1 MATKYI
7 VNNAQQQT
15 ISGNVSISGNLN
27 FTGRTN
33 EIGTYKALLSQTGSI
48 TGTNIDDFGS
58 QLIIGETY
66 TITNYVNGDDFYN
79 VADIQSGGT
88 LIFDYVGTAPGVGYG
103 AFNGVTGTTSGS
115 GSGATF
121 DVYWCGATYNVVSVV
136 SSGVDYVIGDTI
148 TILGTDVDGSTP
160 ANNITITITDLTPT
174 ETGCVFIATAD
185 VPFYWGEGS
194 ELVSDGDIVSHVLEN
209 TLGFDIDWVWYDTGY
224 YVGYRSEIPFTYYNE
239 FPRNNIYTNAQSVY
253 PFDFYPCPFSPLLTI
268 GSNYDYYPND
278 SIFLTVTDVCGG
290 PGPAYVDNFLYFT
303 PVEIS
308 IKKEYLDIYGGIDA
322 SFPFNYVS
330 LALFC
335 NGNYIGPIFTD
346 DTNYVNNMSELI
358 TLLNNDTQS
367 KVYDISFS
375 EGGPGGIIMKM
386 PKDIKNLFCAGE
398 LEFLVYSDNEG

>member
-33 EIGTYKALLSQTGSI
+33 DIGTYKALLSQTGSI
-48 TGTNIDDFGS
+48 IGTNIDDFGS

-66 TITNYVNGDDFYN
+66 TITNYVSGDDFSN
-79 VADIQSGGT
+79 VANVISGGT
-88 LIFDYVGTAPGVGYG
+88 LTFDYVGTAINGYEV
-103 AFNGVTGTTSGS
+103 FSGVTGTTTGL

-121 DVYWCGATYNVVSVV
+121 DVYLCGTTYISINVVTNGGGYVV
-136 SSGVDYVIGDTI
+136 GDTI
-148 TILGTDVDGSTP
+148 TILGTELSGSTP
-160 ANNITITITDLTPT
+160 ANDITITITDLTPT

-209 TLGFDIDWVWYDTGY
+209 TLGFDIDWVWSDTGY

-278 SIFLTVTDVCGG
+278 SIFLTVTDVCVG
-290 PGPAYVDNFLYFT
+290 PGSYVDNFLYFT
-303 PVEIS
+303 PIEIS
-308 IKKEYLDIYGGIDA
+308 IKKEYLEVYGAIDA

-335 NGNYIGPIFTD
+335 NGNYLTSIYANN
-346 DTNYVNNMSELI
+346 TNYVNNMSELI
-358 TLLNNDTQS
+358 TLLNNDPES

-386 PKDIKNLFCAGE
+386 SKDIKNLYCDGE
-398 LEFLVYSDNEG
+398 LTFLVYSDY

>member
-33 EIGTYKALLSQTGSI
+33 DIGTYKALLSQTGSI
-48 TGTNIDDFGS
+48 TGTNIYDFGN

-66 TITNYVNGDDFYN
+66 TITNYVNGDDFSN
-79 VADIQSGGT
+79 IADVISG
-88 LIFDYVGTAPGVGYG
+88 
-103 AFNGVTGTTSGS
+103 
-115 GSGATF
+115 
-121 DVYWCGATYNVVSVV
+121 
-136 SSGVDYVIGDTI
+136 
-148 TILGTDVDGSTP
+148 
-160 ANNITITITDLTPT
+160 NIN

-185 VPFYWGEGS
+185 VPSYWGGGS
-194 ELVSDGDIVSHVLEN
+194 ELVSGGDIVSRVLEN
-209 TLGFDIDWVWYDTGY
+209 TLGFDIDWVWADTGY
-224 YVGYRSEIPFTYYNE
+224 YIGYRSGIPFTYFNE
-239 FPRNNIYTNAQSVY
+239 FPRNDIYTNAQSVY

-278 SIFLTVTDVCGG
+278 SIFLTVTDVCVG
-290 PGPAYVDNFLYFT
+290 PGSYVDNFLYFT
-303 PVEIS
+303 PIEIS
-308 IKKEYLDIYGGIDA
+308 IKKEYLEVYGAIDA

-335 NGNYIGPIFTD
+335 NGNYLTSIYANN
-346 DTNYVNNMSELI
+346 TNYVNNMSELI
-358 TLLNNDTQS
+358 TLLNNDPES

-386 PKDIKNLFCAGE
+386 SKDIKNLYCDGE
-398 LEFLVYSDNEG
+398 LTFLVYSDY